1 MNFGDPVPDI
11 EAKTTRGEQFKL
23 SDHRGKYVVV
33 YFFPKAFTPGCTH
46 ETKQFRDH
54 YPELNALGVELV
66 GISTDE
72 HDVQCDFA
80 SQLKVPF
87 PMIGDPDAKIVE
99 RFGVKWPLFNLAQ
112 RVTLVVDPDGKLA
125 GYFHHE
131 LRVAQHYNDV
141 VSFLAKLKKQQPS
154 S

>member
-11 EAKTTRGEQFKL
+11 DAETTRGERFTL
-23 SDHRGKYVVV
+23 SSRRGRYVVI
-33 YFFPKAFTPGCTH
+33 YFFPKAFTPGCTA

-54 YPELNALGVELV
+54 YPELSAMGAEIV

-72 HDVQCDFA
+72 DDVQCDFA

-87 PMIGDPDAKIVE
+87 PLIADPDGKIVGS
-99 RFGVKWPLFNLAQ
+99 FGVKWPLFNLAQ
-112 RVTLVVDPDGKLA
+112 RVTLIVDPDGKLA

-131 LRVAQHYNDV
+131 WRIAQHYNDV
-141 VSFLAKLKKQQPS
+141 VAFLNKLKKS
-154 S
+154 